1 MSRKCST
8 WADKHVVGRD
18 GAQRLLEAIADW
30 CNDDGVTFVGQKKLQ
45 YKVAPMPLSSVKA
58 NFKYLK
64 DRGYIRTEQ
73 RHNPVTKARMT
84 DIIYLNL
91 EKWDT
96 QKISFEEAEEVM
108 KQTEMSLDELMKSP
122 LFLKGAHQHYIDMHS
137 GPGIKNLPGFSK
149 STDPVENSGN
159 EQGLENLPGSESVDN
174 LPKKPGIKNLPRVSQ
189 VDFTGNQGRFYSSKG
204 GSRVNRN
211 ARAQINLKIKDL
223 SISQSVNSS
232 GAVENFDE
240 PTDGQTK
247 LEKENSNPQQPLA
260 PAPEEPGSP
269 TPRTAAY
276 SVTMTQGQQNGQEA
290 HTSVATN
297 PVPAHDRSQRLEQP
311 SAASSV
317 GSVGLV
323 PAGSGYA
330 PQRDGNGFEHRGVDI
345 PRVVSTLTQ
354 SGMPQVRQVP
364 QQTLVRMIDLVL
376 DRATGVVHSP
386 NGFVT
391 AALRNDWFEL
401 VSRVEAQQQVRSSAA
416 FGSGGA
422 LCRQHRC
429 HLSVTGE
436 CKRCIAEQRAAE
448 LDDLHHELVWKNN
461 LAQIDVAT
469 LEVSLRH
476 AGYAIDSVSVQDFG
490 QHIMAALNS
499 GVAPTN
505 NDLFRYFADNQEIF
519 THNAASDKEFAGF
532 GHERT
537 A

>member
-1 MSRKCST
+1 MSFRMVNWAYEQDLPPSPKFLLVT
-8 WADKHVVGRD
+8 LADK
-18 GAQRLLEAIADW
+18 AD
-30 CNDDGVTFVGQKKLQ
+30 DDGTTAAGVDFLAYETGISTRTVIRHLKQLEEMDLLHKERREYKGFGGRKTNLTILHPWKDGTKPKWHDYKKLQ
-45 YKVAPMPLSSVKA
+45 
-58 NFKYLK
+58 
-64 DRGYIRTEQ
+64 R
-73 RHNPVTKARMT
+73 
-84 DIIYLNL
+84 
-91 EKWDT
+91 
-96 QKISFEEAEEVM
+96 EAE
-108 KQTEMSLDELMKSP
+108 KTKSE
-122 LFLKGAHQHYIDMHS
+122 FGVTS
-137 GPGIKNLPGFSK
+137 
-149 STDPVENSGN
+149 PVENFESA
-159 EQGLENLPGSESVDN
+159 QGDN
-174 LPKKPGIKNLPRVSQ
+174 LALSSNSRADTQHDNLSPSAHKVTS
-189 VDFTGNQGRFYSSKG
+189 VHAQGDKSCNFGLVPLKER
-204 GSRVNRN
+204 
-211 ARAQINLKIKDL
+211 ARGLNHQLINHQ
-223 SISQSVNSS
+223 SVSQSVNNS
-232 GAVENFDE
+232 GAVENFDG

-290 HTSVATN
+290 HTSAATK
-297 PVPAHDRSQRLEQP
+297 PVPAHDRSQRLKQP

-317 GSVGLV
+317 GSGGLV
-323 PAGSGYA
+323 PARSGYA

-386 NGFVT
+386 NGFAT

-401 VSRVEAQQQVRSSAA
+401 FSRVEAHQQVRSSAA

-429 HLSVTGE
+429 RLSPAGE
-436 CKRCIAEQRAAE
+436 CKRCVAEQRDTE
-448 LDDLHHELVWKNN
+448 LDELHHELVWKKN
-461 LAQIDVAT
+461 LTQIDVAT
-469 LEVSLRH
+469 LEISLRR
-476 AGYAIDSVSVQDFG
+476 AGYAVEQLPVQYFG
-490 QHIMAALNS
+490 QHITAALNS